1 MALGQEC
8 CCPTTTWE
16 FQVTTDSTATGEARP
31 NGGDLPFA
39 RTLFDACDGLRGHVE
54 SAEYKH
60 LVLGLIFLKYI
71 SDAFE
76 RRRSTLEAETR
87 RRDGELFTEDETERQ
102 EILEDRDE
110 YVAENVFW
118 VPPAARW
125 DELLAAATQAD
136 IGARIDAALDAI
148 EKANDEL
155 RGVLPRIYARAPI
168 APTALGELLSTIAR
182 VGFGDDPDQAR
193 DLLGRV
199 YEYFIKTFARLEGH
213 RGGEFYT
220 PASVTRLLV
229 EMLEPYEGRVLDPAC
244 GSGGLFIQSGRFV
257 AAHGG
262 RARALSIYGQ
272 ENNQATWRICR
283 MNLAIHGLAGNI
295 TLANTLLDDRHKDLR
310 ADFVL
315 ANPPFNMKKWGSD
328 RVAGDVRWAYG
339 APPEGN
345 ANYAWIQ
352 HFIHH
357 LAPDGRAGFV
367 LANGSLTGA
376 GAESEIR
383 KAIILD
389 DLVDC
394 IVALPAQLFFTTGIP
409 VCLWFLDRNKA
420 SSSERDRR
428 GEVLFLDGREMGS
441 KIPDSRTQIELAVG
455 EIDRIVNTYRAWRGT
470 SGENFDAVPG
480 FSAAA
485 SLDEIEAAGW
495 TLSPGRYVGAPET
508 EEEEVAFEERIADLA
523 ERLGREM
530 RENAQLAESVRV
542 ALERVDIVL

>member
-1 MALGQEC
+1 
-8 CCPTTTWE
+8 
-16 FQVTTDSTATGEARP
+16 
-31 NGGDLPFA
+31 
-39 RTLFDACDGLRGHVE
+39 
-54 SAEYKH
+54 

-76 RRRSTLEAETR
+76 RRRSALAAETR
-87 RRDGELFTEDETERQ
+87 KPDGELFTDDETERQ

-118 VPPAARW
+118 VPPDARW
-125 DELLAAATQAD
+125 EELLAAATQPD
-136 IGARIDAALDAI
+136 VGARIDAALEAI

-155 RGVLPRIYARAPI
+155 RGVLPRVYARAPI
-168 APTALGELLSTIAR
+168 APTALGELLDTVAQ
-182 VGFGDDPDQAR
+182 VGFGDDPDEAR

-199 YEYFIKTFARLEGH
+199 YEYFIKTFARSEGH

-220 PASVTRLLV
+220 PSSVTRLLV

-257 AAHGG
+257 GAHGG

-283 MNLAIHGLAGNI
+283 MNLAMHGLAGNI

-367 LANGSLTGA
+367 LANGSLTAG
-376 GAESEIR
+376 GAEGEIR
-383 KAIILD
+383 KGIVLD

-420 SSSERDRR
+420 SSGERDRR
-428 GEVLFLDGREMGS
+428 GEVLFLDARAMGT
-441 KIPDSRTQIELAVG
+441 KISRTQIELG
-455 EIDRIVNTYRAWRGT
+455 DEEIARLGDTYHAWRG
-470 SGENFDAVPG
+470 SVGEVFANRPG
-480 FSAAA
+480 FAA
-485 SLDEIEAAGW
+485 SVGVEAIAASEFS
-495 TLSPGRYVGAPET
+495 LAPGRYVGANAAVEAAGDVEARLVELSKRLSLELATNEAGSRDVRKALRLLGLET
-508 EEEEVAFEERIADLA
+508 
-523 ERLGREM
+523 
-530 RENAQLAESVRV
+530 
-542 ALERVDIVL
+542 

>member
-1 MALGQEC
+1 M
-8 CCPTTTWE
+8 
-16 FQVTTDSTATGEARP
+16 TTDSTAAGEARP

-76 RRRSTLEAETR
+76 RRRATLEAETR
-87 RRDGELFTEDETERQ
+87 KRDGALFTDDETERQ

-136 IGARIDAALDAI
+136 IGARIDAALEAI

-199 YEYFIKTFARLEGH
+199 YEYFIKTFARSEGH

-420 SSSERDRR
+420 SSGEHDRR
-428 GEVLFLDGREMGS
+428 GKVLFIDARQMGS
-441 KIPDSRTQIELAVG
+441 KISRTQIELADEEIARVVG
-455 EIDRIVNTYRAWRGT
+455 AYHAWRGT
-470 SGENFDAVPG
+470 TGESLEAVLG
-480 FSAAA
+480 FSASA
-485 SLDEIEAAGW
+485 SLEQIEAAGW
-495 TLSPGRYVGAPET
+495 TLSPGRYVGAPEA
-508 EEEEVAFEERIADLA
+508 EEDEIAFEERMAELVDLLA
-523 ERLGREM
+523 SEMSENERL
-530 RENAQLAESVRV
+530 AHSVRE
-542 ALERVDIVL
+542 AMARIGYDA

>member
-1 MALGQEC
+1 MATS
-8 CCPTTTWE
+8 PNP
-16 FQVTTDSTATGEARP
+16 S

-39 RTLFDACDGLRGHVE
+39 RTLFEACDRLRGHVE

-76 RRRSTLEAETR
+76 RRRAALDAETR
-87 RRDGELFTEDETERQ
+87 RSGGELFTEDEVERG

-110 YVAENVFW
+110 YAAENVFW
-118 VPPAARW
+118 VPPDARW
-125 DELLAAATQAD
+125 EGLLGAATQPD
-136 IGARIDAALDAI
+136 VGARIDAALEAI

-155 RGVLPRIYARAPI
+155 RGVLPRVYARAPI
-168 APTALGELLSTIAR
+168 SPTALGELLDTVAK
-182 VGFGDDPDQAR
+182 VGFGDDPDEAR

-199 YEYFIKTFARLEGH
+199 YEYFIKTFARSEGH

-220 PASVTRLLV
+220 PSSVTRLLV

-244 GSGGLFIQSGRFV
+244 GSGGLFVQSGRFV

-328 RVAGDVRWAYG
+328 RVAGDVRWVYG

-357 LAPDGRAGFV
+357 LAPNGRAGFV
-367 LANGSLTGA
+367 LANGSLTAA
-376 GAESEIR
+376 GAEGEIR
-383 KAIILD
+383 KAIVLD

-420 SSSERDRR
+420 SSGERDRR
-428 GEVLFLDGREMGS
+428 GEVLFLDARPMGS
-441 KIPDSRTQIELAVG
+441 KISRTQIELGDG
-455 EIDRIVNTYRAWRGT
+455 EIGRVVDAYHAWRG
-470 SGENFDAVPG
+470 SKSVGFDGELG
-480 FSAAA
+480 FSATA
-485 SLDEIEAAGW
+485 SLEEIEAAGW
-495 TLSPGRYVGAPET
+495 TLSPGRYVGAPT
-508 EEEEVAFEERIADLA
+508 SQPDDVTSQERIASLKTSL
-523 ERLGREM
+523 ELEM
-530 RENAQLAESVRV
+530 TRNEELTAMVRS
-542 ALERVDIVL
+542 ALTKVTGL